1 MYYDCSL
8 CVFLTTSIFS
18 TFLRNQNDL
27 AFPHETTT
35 FFLSSSLLHLVL
47 QSISNYHSSIQTK
60 EPLNGLL
67 QFKLLT
73 YQKRLS
79 ENKKI

>member
-1 MYYDCSL
+1 MTWH
-8 CVFLTTSIFS
+8 FHMK
-18 TFLRNQNDL
+18 R
-27 AFPHETTT
+27 PHS
-35 FFLSSSLLHLVL
+35 FLSSSLLHLGL

-79 ENKKI
+79 RNENI